1 MTFRFVAPLVAATIA
16 AAGLIAPTVAVP
28 TATVATAAEAA
39 QVHEGPTPG
48 LETAPAWRDKVNS
61 TPNMKEMWAFSPAM
75 NRNVPL
81 VVITPEDTSTP
92 RPTLYLL
99 NGGDGGEGRANW
111 VMQTDVAQFYADK
124 NVNVVIPM
132 EGRFSYYTDWVNP
145 EQPKLGGTQL
155 WETFLT
161 QELPTPLESE
171 LGASG
176 ERGIAGMSMSATSSL
191 LLAQHNPELY
201 QAVGSFSGCASTNDP
216 ISDAMLRVTLNR
228 ANVSPD
234 DMWGPV
240 GSETREYNDAVAQA
254 ESLRGREIYI
264 SNSAGTSGKPD
275 MISNPRFENN
285 PLTVANVQVVGGGIE
300 GATNWCTHLL
310 KAKMDKLEIPAKF
323 NIRDTGTHQWS
334 YWQMDLRDSW
344 PVFDRAWSTN

>member
-1 MTFRFVAPLVAATIA
+1 MKFRFAAPLVAATIA
-16 AAGLIAPTVAVP
+16 AAGLIAPTVALP
-28 TATVATAAEAA
+28 SAPVAQAAEAA
-39 QVHEGPTPG
+39 QVHEGATPR
-48 LETAPAWRDKVNS
+48 LAKEPEWRAKVNS

-81 VVITPEDTSTP
+81 VVITPKDASAP

-111 VMQTDVAQFYADK
+111 IMQTDVAQFYADK

-132 EGRFSYYTDWVNP
+132 EGRFSYYTDWVNAD
-145 EQPKLGGTQL
+145 QPQLGGKQL

-161 QELPTPLESE
+161 QELPTPLESQ

-201 QAVGSFSGCASTNDP
+201 QAVGSFSGCAATNDP

-228 ANVSPD
+228 AKSNPD

-240 GSETREYNDAVAQA
+240 GSDTRARHDAVAQA
-254 ESLRGREIYI
+254 ESLRGHEIYI
-264 SNSAGTSGKPD
+264 SNSAGPSGKPD
-275 MISNPRFENN
+275 MISNPRFANN
-285 PLTVANVQVVGGGIE
+285 PMTVANVQLVGGSIE
-300 GATNWCTHLL
+300 AATNWCTHLL
-310 KAKMDKLEIPAKF
+310 KAKMEKLEIPATF
-323 NIRDTGTHQWS
+323 NMRDTGTHQWS